1 MRGFRD
7 RNEGMKLP
15 RSLVQRVTAGFRRTK
30 LGDPRRTA
38 RLVRVVGRI
47 ARQPSAPLPL
57 ALGAESEV
65 EGAYRFMNNRRVD
78 FDALIAVQ
86 GEIARQRA
94 AEEQAVLVLHDT
106 TDCSFAHLSAQ
117 EIGYLQTGKAG
128 FRLHLSL
135 VVAEAERRP
144 LAVAHAQT
152 IHRASR
158 SKRGRTAP
166 GTETAKWVDRESER
180 WWRGMA
186 ASAELLRECPSVIH
200 VADRES
206 DSYELM
212 AKLQQVG
219 GRFIFRVRVPDR
231 RARTVD
237 SDGEDWSTVSEVAAQ
252 CEGTLEREVPLSR
265 RTKKSAPGMNAA
277 HPPRNAR
284 MANLRFAATRVRL
297 PRPAYLRHP
306 IPETIDVNLVRVWE
320 IDSPDGEAPVEWLL
334 FTSEPVATGRQIE
347 RVVDNY
353 RARWLIEEFNSAIK
367 TGCAFESRQ
376 FESQHALLV
385 MLALSLPVAVEVLW
399 LRARSRSSP
408 DSRAT
413 EVVTPLQLRILRKL
427 GSYKLGP
434 KPTAADALMAV
445 AKLGGHLSS
454 NGPPGWK
461 IMQRGMSQLMHYE
474 AGWNARDL

>member
-1 MRGFRD
+1 
-7 RNEGMKLP
+7 MKLP
-15 RSLVQRVTAGFRRTK
+15 RSLVHRVSGVFRRTK

-38 RLVRVVGRI
+38 RAVRIVERI

-57 ALGAESEV
+57 SLGSESEV
-65 EGAYRFMNNRRVD
+65 EGAYRFVNNRRVT
-78 FDALIAVQ
+78 FEALIAMQ

-94 AEEQAVLVLHDT
+94 GEEQAVLVLHDT
-106 TDCSFAHLSAQ
+106 TDCSFPHLSAQ
-117 EIGYLQTGKAG
+117 EIGYLQTGKPG

-135 VVAEAERRP
+135 VVAEKDRRP
-144 LAVAHAQT
+144 LAVAHAET
-152 IHRASR
+152 IHRSAR

-166 GTETAKWVDRESER
+166 GTTTAKWVDRESER

-186 ASAELLRECPSVIH
+186 ESAQFLRQCPCVIH

-212 AKLQQVG
+212 AKLQQAG
-219 GRFIFRVRVPDR
+219 DRFILRVRVPDR

-237 SDGEDWSTVSEVAAQ
+237 SDRDDWSTIGQVAAQ

-265 RTKKSAPGMNAA
+265 RVKKSAPGMNAA
-277 HPPRNAR
+277 HPPRGAR
-284 MANLRFAATRVRL
+284 LARLRFAAARVRL

-306 IPETIDVNLVRVWE
+306 LPETMDVNLVRVWE
-320 IDSPDGEAPVEWLL
+320 VDPPDGEAAVEWLL
-334 FTSEPVATGRQIE
+334 FTTEPVATERQIE

-353 RARWLIEEFNSAIK
+353 RARWLIEEFNGAIK

-376 FESQHALLV
+376 FESRHALLV

-399 LRARSRSSP
+399 LRARSRASP
-408 DSRAT
+408 DSRASD
-413 EVVTPLQLRILRKL
+413 VLTPLQLRILRKL
-427 GSYKLGP
+427 GSYPLAP
-434 KPTAADALMAV
+434 KPTAAEALMAV
-445 AKLGGHLSS
+445 AKLGGHLRS

-461 IMQRGMSQLMHYE
+461 IIQRGMTQLMQYE